1 MLFNLENITIHT
13 DASADE
19 LEVAVTKLKKDNGL
33 IGLGE
38 YFLKA
43 QDDYNVNALILLAIA
58 CLESSYGLSDLAVR
72 KNNLFGVDARD
83 SLKGTS
89 QYGRYFDSKEE
100 CINYAAHRIGKQYL
114 EKDNSADWRYCNGKK
129 DIWSIGMK
137 WCSKKDWGD
146 KVVDL
151 ARRLEEIIIGVRD
164 DHSDEESEN
173 YKELYLELKAKVDKV
188 IEILNE
194 VK

>member
-1 MLFNLENITIHT
+1 MLFNSDNITIHT

-19 LEVAVTKLKKDNGL
+19 LEVAVNKLKKDNAL
-33 IGLGE
+33 VGLGE

-114 EKDNSADWRYCNGKK
+114 EKDDSADWRYCNGKK

-194 VK
+194 VE

>member
-1 MLFNLENITIHT
+1 M
-13 DASADE
+13 
-19 LEVAVTKLKKDNGL
+19 
-33 IGLGE
+33 
-38 YFLKA
+38 
-43 QDDYNVNALILLAIA
+43 
-58 CLESSYGLSDLAVR
+58 AVR

-100 CINYAAHRIGKQYL
+100 CINYAAHRMGKQYL
-114 EKDNSADWRYCNGKK
+114 EKDDSADWRYCNGKK

-194 VK
+194 VE

>member
-1 MLFNLENITIHT
+1 MLFNSDNITIHT

-89 QYGRYFDSKEE
+89 QYGRYFDSKEK

-114 EKDNSADWRYCNGKK
+114 EKDDSADWRYCNG
-129 DIWSIGMK
+129 
-137 WCSKKDWGD
+137 KKDWGD

-164 DHSDEESEN
+164 DHSDEEN

-194 VK
+194 VE